1 VVNTN
6 IVRTTQFDAP
16 PGHDKRVEGRRAQL
30 EQMYARRRYGPEK
43 VAKAIVSAVR
53 KDKPIR
59 PVTPEA
65 YLLYGLSRAVP
76 PALRSTARARV
87 M

>member
-1 VVNTN
+1 
-6 IVRTTQFDAP
+6 VRTTRFDAP
-16 PGHDKRVEGRRAQL
+16 RGQDERVEGRRAEL
-30 EQMYARRRYGPEK
+30 EKMYARRRYGPEK

-53 KDKPIR
+53 KNKPIR

-65 YLLYGLSRAVP
+65 YLLYGLSRAMP
-76 PALRSTARARV
+76 QALRSTARARV